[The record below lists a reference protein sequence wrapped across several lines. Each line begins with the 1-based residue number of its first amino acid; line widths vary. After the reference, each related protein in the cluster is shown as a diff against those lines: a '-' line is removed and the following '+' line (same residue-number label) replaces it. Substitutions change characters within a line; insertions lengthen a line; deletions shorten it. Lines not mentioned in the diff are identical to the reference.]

1 MENFKISHNKKIKES
16 QLKIKK
22 ISNSISN
29 SDLLE
34 FTKLIDFFNLEY
46 KWPEMFT
53 IQDVN
58 KRIENKE
65 TAFLLYYKNTSIG
78 YVWFKKIV

>member
-22 ISNSISN
+22 ISNLISN

-34 FTKLIDFFNLEY
+34 NFSY
-46 KWPEMFT
+46 KTFMPV
-53 IQDVN
+53 I
-58 KRIENKE
+58 
-65 TAFLLYYKNTSIG
+65 
-78 YVWFKKIV
+78 

>member
-65 TAFLLYYKNTSIG
+65 TAFLLYYKNL
-78 YVWFKKIV
+78 